1 MRTGIL
7 SFNAMFLRLNLDIDS
22 YFQRTSVARLW
33 DTSILEQNLENVDY
47 TRWENSALTSDI

>member
-1 MRTGIL
+1 
-7 SFNAMFLRLNLDIDS
+7 MFLRLNLDIDS

-47 TRWENSALTSDI
+47 TRWENSVLTSDI